1 MEYSM
6 KKKIFYISTA
16 AKVFHESTGLHK
28 LYRYDYIFDISDGP
42 SITLKQAPALK
53 DKKISKAE

>member
-1 MEYSM
+1 M